1 MKGYVTK
8 IELVRVRGQV
18 SMRTR
23 KYCDTPMGEHVVEDR
38 TPMAE
43 ATIRAWLNARG
54 WYYAGHKAGVYTY
67 KPSHKHVALTVE
79 V

>member
-1 MKGYVTK
+1 MKAYVTK
-8 IELVRVRGQV
+8 IELVRVAGQV
-18 SMRTR
+18 SLTTR
-23 KYCDTPMGEHVVEDR
+23 KYCDTPVGTQVVESL

-43 ATIRAWLNARG
+43 ATLREWLTQRG

-67 KPSHKHVALTVE
+67 KPGHKHVALTLE